1 MQNGNTIQTVIY
13 EKDFIDVLDQ
23 LLLPHEVKYIRV
35 SNTKDA
41 WKVIREMNVRGAPLI
56 AVVAV
61 QGIRVELLGLKEIH
75 NDINKLKTFLKE
87 KTDYLKTS
95 RPTAVNLFNDLE
107 ALVESTKLI
116 ESPDQLIQS
125 IINFA
130 QKNLSDYEQ
139 SSYDIARHGADT
151 ILAKLSSKSEINVL
165 TICNTGK
172 LAMPGLGTALGI
184 VRELFYRKKL
194 KTVYIPETRPYNQGS
209 RLTSFEA
216 MSDNLPGVL
225 ITDSMIGMLMQK
237 KLVDCVV
244 VGADRV
250 TKFGYTANKI
260 GTYSIAVLAKQHN
273 IPFYV
278 ACPDS
283 TIDYNMIYGREI
295 TIEERPGDEL
305 RKVNGTYIAP
315 KEIPVWNPSFDIT
328 PPSLIEGI
336 ITEKGLFEFDRNSSA
351 WEEFHFEKQ
360 EKLFKFL
367 KRNKLI
373 EGKRTFFETEALK
386 FYNQVCPDLA
396 PKLYYYNED
405 LSLFI
410 MEFLDN
416 HDILRTGLMK
426 GTIYKGLGKS
436 IGEFVAQTTFHS
448 GVHHL
453 SPEKLRE
460 QISFWNEN
468 TLCKLTEQVVFS
480 DPYIIAE
487 LNRWTSPQLDQKVNE
502 IKSDVDLIFKV
513 YELRQ
518 KFILNKQALI
528 HADLHSGS
536 IMVDNESSFKVID
549 AEFGFYGPI
558 GYDIGN
564 VIAHLMISYLSH
576 KSLNNVEE
584 EFYNW
589 ILEEIISFWRSF
601 ETQYLLLWSNKE
613 KRYNDLPG
621 CFEKNPE
628 VLEKMKRKFLEDVLS
643 DTLGYAGTEIIRRI
657 VGVAHV
663 QDFETIQDQNTRGK
677 SELLSLYLARYLIV
691 ETEKIKS
698 VENLVD
704 LLKKL
709 I

>member
-373 EGKRTFFETEALK
+373 EGDAKIKYIGDGNLNYVYCVRGEKQVICVKQALPWCKCIGTSFPLSLKRTFLETEALK

-536 IMVDNESSFKVID
+536 IMVNNESSFKVID

-601 ETQYLLLWSNKE
+601 ETQY
-613 KRYNDLPG
+613 
-621 CFEKNPE
+621 
-628 VLEKMKRKFLEDVLS
+628 
-643 DTLGYAGTEIIRRI
+643 RRI